1 MWADC
6 RPGRRRRARCS
17 TPPRPLRRG
26 SYPVSTAV
34 VSSVRSNGPQLLD
47 PLPPAG
53 AAAPRRRWTDDRPS
67 RVHLPPGRPRERSP
81 VQPAQSDGVGRPPI
95 RADLLSSLV
104 SFTVDADADFD
115 RPDIDVATESAADRL
130 ARFER
135 VLETYMPVLYGNAL
149 RLTGNTE
156 DAADPVQVTFERAF
170 KAFDKYQPGTNLKA
184 WLFRIQTNAHINDY
198 RKAQRT
204 PRLSDADTVEDWQMA
219 RAETHTARGLRST
232 ETEVLEGI
240 PEQVVTEALAA
251 LRRTTGRPSCSP
263 TSRACVASEI
273 AEIMGTPSA
282 R

>member
-1 MWADC
+1 M
-6 RPGRRRRARCS
+6 
-17 TPPRPLRRG
+17 
-26 SYPVSTAV
+26 
-34 VSSVRSNGPQLLD
+34 SVRLSS
-47 PLPPAG
+47 PP
-53 AAAPRRRWTDDRPS
+53 
-67 RVHLPPGRPRERSP
+67 SP
-81 VQPAQSDGVGRPPI
+81 TESGGPPI

-156 DAADPVQVTFERAF
+156 DAADLVQVTFERAF

-251 LRRTTGRPSCSP
+251 LSP
-263 TSRACVASEI
+263 DYRQAVLLADVEGMRYKEI
-273 AEIMGTPSA
+273 AEIMGTPVGTVMSRLHRGRKLLRESLLEHA
-282 R
+282 RDVGYLRESEGEQP